1 MLNFNQD
8 RLYCL
13 APANPARRSAQALL
27 FRSAVVLAYALAPV
41 TPHLAQLVFA
51 NLNALVPKFPTWEAL
66 TASPKAA
73 SAKPS
78 IFQTR
83 WPTTTACELFGELEV
98 LGADQMT
105 ALVERFECANKVRS
119 ALNAVPLSVRSH
131 PPERLALH
139 VDCSDDPIAASHLR
153 ALASDT
159 SVGLGAALMEVLRVA
174 EVEIAEGSPPRAR
187 TKDFKG
193 PFSIDVVKAKLY
205 FSQSENSRC
214 GRCRRYCIP
223 SDYKSS
229 DSSNCSTCVEQLKR

>member
-1 MLNFNQD
+1 MLNQD

-13 APANPARRSAQALL
+13 APASPARRSAQALL

-51 NLNALVPKFPTWEAL
+51 NLNALVPTFPTWEASTCFSP
-66 TASPKAA
+66 TASTAP
-73 SAKPS
+73 PS
-78 IFQTR
+78 IERTR
-83 WPTTTACELFGELEV
+83 WPSASARELFGELEI
-98 LGADQMT
+98 LGADQLT
-105 ALVERFECANKVRS
+105 ALVERFEYANKVRS
-119 ALNAVPLSVRSH
+119 ALNTVPLSLRTQ

-159 SVGLGAALMEVLRVA
+159 SVGLGTALTEVLRVA
-174 EVEIAEGSPPRAR
+174 EVEIAEGAPPRAR

-205 FSQSENSRC
+205 FSQSENARC
-214 GRCRRYCIP
+214 GRCRRYCIA
-223 SDYKSS
+223 SDYMSS
-229 DSSNCSTCVEQLKR
+229 DSSYCSTCVEQLKR